1 MKSGLLLLNINA
13 ATAVIAV
20 ILAVVIVIAAAAAV
34 KKFTKGGGCCGEHE
48 ETEKRIKVKD
58 RNVRNYP
65 YTAELKIGGMTCDNC
80 ARRVENALNGL
91 KDTWATVRI
100 DNSRAVVRTKNTP
113 DEEQIRET
121 VRQAGYVVTEYSSG
135 E

>member
-1 MKSGLLLLNINA
+1 MNVLIVIILA
-13 ATAVIAV
+13 AVIGWAV
-20 ILAVVIVIAAAAAV
+20 YHTIQ
-34 KKFTKGGGCCGEHE
+34 KSKKGGGCCGEHE

>member
-1 MKSGLLLLNINA
+1 MNVLIVIILA
-13 ATAVIAV
+13 AVIGWAV
-20 ILAVVIVIAAAAAV
+20 YHTIQ
-34 KKFTKGGGCCGEHE
+34 KSKKGGGCCGEHE

-65 YTAELKIGGMTCDNC
+65 YAAELKIGGMTCDNC

>member
-1 MKSGLLLLNINA
+1 MNVLIVIILA
-13 ATAVIAV
+13 AVIGWAV
-20 ILAVVIVIAAAAAV
+20 YHTIR
-34 KKFTKGGGCCGEHE
+34 KSKKGGGCCGEHE
-48 ETEKRIKVKD
+48 ETEKRVKVKD

-91 KDTWATVRI
+91 EDTWATVWI
-100 DNSRAVVRTKNTP
+100 DSSKAVVRTKNTP

-121 VRQAGYVVTEYSSG
+121 VRQAGYVVTEYRFQ

>member
-1 MKSGLLLLNINA
+1 MNVLIVIILA
-13 ATAVIAV
+13 AVIGWAV
-20 ILAVVIVIAAAAAV
+20 YHTIQ
-34 KKFTKGGGCCGEHE
+34 KSKKGGGCCGEHE

-91 KDTWATVRI
+91 KDTWATVWI
-100 DNSRAVVRTKNTP
+100 DGNRAVVRTKDTP
-113 DEEQIRET
+113 DEKQIRET
-121 VRQAGYVVTEYSSG
+121 VRQAGYVVTEYRFG